1 MKYVDLNLD
10 SRLQNN
16 ITNLGYVDATP
27 IQVQAFEPIITGKDV
42 AGLAQT
48 GTGKTAAF
56 LIPIIERI
64 LKAETEPEHERAFK
78 DWKAFNQVL
87 ILVPTRE
94 LADQIHENVV
104 KLTAGTGLKSATFYG
119 GTGYD
124 KQKEALSGNLQFMVS
139 TPGRLIDLYKEHHVD
154 FKKVK
159 AIIFDEA
166 DRMFDMG
173 FKDDMKYILSRI
185 ERTRQFL
192 VFSATLNFDVLNTA
206 YQFGSEPVEINI
218 SKDVAKAENVKDMIY
233 HVGNAEKPQYLLS
246 IFKKVNPTQT
256 IIFTNFKNN
265 VDRVS
270 HFLTDNHIPAMGI
283 SSLMSQAQRTQVI
296 SKFKESNNQNV
307 LVATDVAARGL
318 DISDVDLVVN
328 YELPQDCESYVH
340 RIGRTGRAGKE
351 GQAFSLVSDRDVESL
366 YRIEE
371 FTKKKIE
378 SGYLEDAELVKD
390 FKPLA
395 DEPRFKKSFDRGAPA
410 GRGGKPQG
418 GRGGGRPERSD
429 RKPGFNRDHDG
440 KPHAAGPRQDGPRK
454 PQQDRGPRDDRQDN
468 RPRHDKK
475 PMHAKN
481 DSVHPNAGPKHNT
494 QGKPHAQKHDNKHD
508 NKRDN
513 NNRKPHGSVT
523 PAHLAQKRTGSH
535 RKPVPQA
542 GLVNSVKSFFKKL
555 FT

>member
-10 SRLQNN
+10 SRLQTN

-64 LKAETEPEHERAFK
+64 LKAEIDPEHERAFK

-185 ERTRQFL
+185 ERNRQFL

-265 VDRVS
+265 VDRLA
-270 HFLTDNHIPAMGI
+270 HFLTDNQIPAMGI
-283 SSLMSQAQRTQVI
+283 SSLMSQAQRTLVI

-371 FTKKKIE
+371 FTKKKIDV
-378 SGYLEDAELVKD
+378 GYLEDTELVKD
-390 FKPLA
+390 FKVFT
-395 DEPRFKKSFDRGAPA
+395 DHEPKFKKSFDR
-410 GRGGKPQG
+410 KPQG
-418 GRGGGRPERSD
+418 GRSGGRPERGGD
-429 RKPGFNRDHDG
+429 RKSGFNRDHDG
-440 KPHAAGPRQDGPRK
+440 KPHAPRGDGPRHDGPK
-454 PQQDRGPRDDRQDN
+454 KHSHPREDRGPRDERHPDN
-468 RPRHDKK
+468 RPPRHDKK
-475 PMHAKN
+475 PMHAKH
-481 DSVHPNAGPKHNT
+481 DGAHVKHDHSAKHDAHSK
-494 QGKPHAQKHDNKHD
+494 GKPKHD
-508 NKRDN
+508 NKRD
-513 NNRKPHGSVT
+513 HGKSHGVT
-523 PAHLAQKRTGSH
+523 PAHLVHKRTGSH
-535 RKPVPQA
+535 RKPVPQT